1 MTAAGGRLS
10 LVCPACGAALARDEG
25 GCRCKGCGTRYP
37 ERGGILHLMSGQE
50 GAPGYDP
57 HFFRT
62 LPLVEG
68 RHFWFRARREVILD
82 ALKAAVPDWRE
93 RPLFDVGCGTGG
105 LLAFLAAAGVPIAGA
120 CDVYVDALKA
130 ARARVDAPLILVDEG
145 GPPPLAPGQRLLGM
159 FDVLEH
165 IDDDEATLRWVRSV
179 LAPGGV
185 IVLTVPAHPFL
196 FGDMDRLAHH
206 RRRYRRRELG
216 TKLEAA
222 GFEVL
227 RLTHFMAPLVPLLA
241 LTRGLRAARPGPRTM
256 PGHDAEMRVVPV
268 VNGAMRL
275 VLSAERLWLRGLDLP
290 LGSSVIAVARR
301 PLGSRVRVMRTVN
314 RPGAPEDEP

>member
-1 MTAAGGRLS
+1 MTAATDGLGL
-10 LVCPACGAALARDEG
+10 LCPACGAVLSRAEG
-25 GCRCKGCGTRYP
+25 GFRCGGCGTGYP
-37 ERGGILHLMSGQE
+37 ERGGIIHLLSGQK

-62 LPLVEG
+62 LPLVED
-68 RHFWFRARREVILD
+68 RHFWFRARRQVILD

-105 LLAFLAAAGVPIAGA
+105 LLAFLAGAGVPIAGA

-130 ARARVDAPLILVDEG
+130 ARARVDVPLILVDEG
-145 GPPPLAPGQRLLGM
+145 GPPPLAAGQPMLGM

-196 FGDMDRLAHH
+196 FGEMDRLAHH

-216 TKLEAA
+216 AKLQAT

-241 LTRGLRAARPGPRTM
+241 FTRGLRAVRPGPRTM
-256 PGHDAEMRVVPV
+256 PGYDAEMRVVPV
-268 VNGAMRL
+268 VNEAMRL
-275 VLSAERLWLRGLDLP
+275 ILNGERLWLRGLDLP

-301 PLGSRVRVMRTVN
+301 SLGGREGIESDRCTH
-314 RPGAPEDEP
+314 